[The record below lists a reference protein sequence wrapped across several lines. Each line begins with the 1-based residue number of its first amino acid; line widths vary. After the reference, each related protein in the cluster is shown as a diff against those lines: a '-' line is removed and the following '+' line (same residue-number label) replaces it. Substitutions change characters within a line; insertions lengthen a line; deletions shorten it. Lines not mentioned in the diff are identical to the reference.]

1 MVETGVIVLAFN
13 EVASL
18 KFTIENL
25 IGSLSGRSYKIV
37 ISTSTHATKE
47 CQLMAIDLANKNHNV
62 DVYFQIKPFVAA
74 AILEATATLDTK
86 YIVYM
91 SADLETPPEIIPLM
105 IDEINRL
112 DVDVVSASR
121 WINGGSF
128 NGYGRIKYGISFIAQ
143 KVCKV
148 VYPNGLT
155 EFTYGF
161 RLYKKEFLSQFNF
174 YEVKHPFFLES
185 LLVPLKFNA
194 RLFEI
199 PVNWNPRIEGNSVV
213 TFKVLAGYLLPIIR
227 VKIFPKKYFRK
238 KIAR

>member
-1 MVETGVIVLAFN
+1 VVETGVIVLAFN

-25 IGSLSGRSYKIV
+25 IESLSGRSYKIV
-37 ISTSTHATKE
+37 ISTSTFATKE
-47 CQLMAIDLANKNHNV
+47 CQLMAIELANKNQNV

-74 AILEATATLDTK
+74 AILEATATLNTK

-112 DVDVVSASR
+112 GVDIVSASR

-128 NGYGRIKYGISFIAQ
+128 NGYGKIKYGISLLAQ

-185 LLVPLKFNA
+185 LLIPLKFHA

-199 PVNWNPRIEGNSVV
+199 PVKWIPRTEGKSVV
-213 TFKVLAGYLLPIIR
+213 TFKVLGSKFPLLI
-227 VKIFPKKYFRK
+227 
-238 KIAR
+238 